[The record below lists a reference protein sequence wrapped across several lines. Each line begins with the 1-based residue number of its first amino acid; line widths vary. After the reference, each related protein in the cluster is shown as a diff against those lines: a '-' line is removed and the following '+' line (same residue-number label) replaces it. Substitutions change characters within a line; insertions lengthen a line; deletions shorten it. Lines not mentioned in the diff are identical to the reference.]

1 MLSDSALLTFKA
13 ISTFINCLNEV
24 FGKDHRSLKLYSHL
38 INKTTL
44 SNEKPIIKHIDSF
57 RTFCTNNR
65 NAIFSKD
72 ISKFSSP
79 NITYSKRVY
88 INIVEIFQD
97 ADFEASTII
106 WKHLLTI
113 SALCDPT
120 GKARQILEERTASKK
135 DNGEGGEE
143 DFLKNIIGKVEE
155 HVDPNANPME
165 AVSSIM
171 KSGIFSELVGG
182 MGNGLENG
190 TLDLSKLMGTVQTM
204 VSTLNDQAN
213 QDGAEGGE
221 AVNMINK
228 IIDKTGWVQHDPR
241 RPSYHTKVYEWEVK
255 QIEGPYFDKIKKE
268 DVDKRHNNLLVV
280 DKKSGCIFRS
290 YPPHSRHYNIKDL
303 LKNITSQ

>member
-221 AVNMINK
+221 AVNMINNM
-228 IIDKTGWVQHDPR
+228 VQNMSDTIEAKENGTDPPPPPDLSQMMNMMGPMLAGGLNPQNMNMPN
-241 RPSYHTKVYEWEVK
+241 PSGNRNS
-255 QIEGPYFDKIKKE
+255 IEDKINAQVVQAKKAG
-268 DVDKRHNNLLVV
+268 KLL
-280 DKKSGCIFRS
+280 
-290 YPPHSRHYNIKDL
+290 PAPEE
-303 LKNITSQ
+303 